1 MNTNKLD
8 KAFSSKYELY
18 DINHKRLLP
27 KEIVAFRKQSTLGKG
42 IIISVNPKTTS
53 IITLSDN
60 KRTYNAHPNEQI
72 IITDLIE
79 DKEQYYQL
87 FEQVSNTRKQKT
99 FVRCVPCLMVDTTKS
114 NTDLEK
120 YKLLILYYKLN
131 VGNNSTKNWN
141 VFLNNIKSN
150 KLFDTTNYDLYV
162 FCNDNYF
169 YDLYT
174 TKYKDINYVSNN
186 NSGRLLYDNTEYYG
200 YCCNNVINILHKA
213 GYITFPIDKECNLWF
228 NPIQLTNMPI
238 NTIFSSDRRY
248 ITFDKKLYYISQIYI
263 KYPNTIF
270 EKSLNEIM
278 KKYEH

>member
-1 MNTNKLD
+1 MNINKLD
-8 KAFSSKYELY
+8 NAFTCKYELY

-27 KEIVAFRKQSTLGKG
+27 KEIVAFRQQSTLGKG

-87 FEQVSNTRKQKT
+87 FEQVFNKRKQKT

-141 VFLNNIKSN
+141 EFLNAIKSN
-150 KLFDTTNYDLYV
+150 KLFDVTNYDLYV

-169 YDLYT
+169 YDLFI
-174 TKYKDINYVSNN
+174 TKYKDINYISNN
-186 NSGRLLYDNTEYYG
+186 NCGRLLYEGNYYNNDNITNTLHEY
-200 YCCNNVINILHKA
+200 
-213 GYITFPIDKECNLWF
+213 GYITFLIDKECNLWF
-228 NPIQLTNMPI
+228 NPTQIVCLSNNLIPST
-238 NTIFSSDRRY
+238 
-248 ITFDKKLYYISQIYI
+248 DKKYFTLDKRLYYYSQIYI

-270 EKSLNEIM
+270 EKSLNEII